1 MQDKLSVLNKAQP
14 KKICCGSYLPVVL
27 ADRYR
32 ISNLNACCKQEYFKV
47 RKVESA
53 DLSNSFNG
61 PSGKISS
68 TPERPNR
75 TLDAKKGSSVTLN
88 QDKENR
94 NTIQWRW
101 LKRKLNH
108 DNIQYTRKK
117 NLRSYIRALHY
128 SSITTQSS

>member
-75 TLDAKKGSSVTLN
+75 TLDAKKGRSVTF
-88 QDKENR
+88 
-94 NTIQWRW
+94 
-101 LKRKLNH
+101 NH
-108 DNIQYTRKK
+108 KTRKTEFTNQK
-117 NLRSYIRALHY
+117 YY
-128 SSITTQSS
+128 SVKMVKTEIES